1 MTATQLTSGSI
12 VVAKNDQNRSIK
24 SQSRCRPRSEESEEA
39 ILPAPIQLL
48 SEKPLRDIST
58 EEITRRA
65 GVGKATIYKW
75 WPSKAYVLVLDLIYG
90 PAIYRMIVRHA
101 PLRDKLADEMVSILF
116 GGLDR
121 CPERSGIAG
130 KTRHNHTIRN
140 VSKLAQRTAV
150 WLDYRRDSKCGLS
163 KSR

>member
-1 MTATQLTSGSI
+1 
-12 VVAKNDQNRSIK
+12 V
-24 SQSRCRPRSEESEEA
+24 E
-39 ILPAPIQLL
+39 
-48 SEKPLRDIST
+48 
-58 EEITRRA
+58 
-65 GVGKATIYKW
+65 KATIYK

-101 PLRDKLADEMVSILF
+101 PLRDKPADEMVSILF
-116 GGLDR
+116 GSLDNR

-150 WLDYRRDSKCGLS
+150 WLDYGRDFKCGLS